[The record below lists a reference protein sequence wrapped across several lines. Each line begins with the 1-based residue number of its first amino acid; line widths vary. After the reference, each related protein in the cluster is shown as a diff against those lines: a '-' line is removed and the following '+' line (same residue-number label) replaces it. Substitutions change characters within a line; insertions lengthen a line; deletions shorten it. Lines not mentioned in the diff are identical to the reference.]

1 MASPTRDDLVACV
14 YGILRDEIL
23 SAPDG
28 FTPQSNLIDA
38 GLESLGLTQAMLAI
52 EEQTGV
58 WVDESL
64 LTPEHLETAET
75 LGHLVYS
82 QLTAP

>member
-1 MASPTRDDLVACV
+1 MESPTRDDLVACV

-23 SAPDG
+23 TAPEG

-64 LTPEHLETAET
+64 LTPEHLETSET

-82 QLTAP
+82 QLTAS